1 MAYHTRMVMKE
12 ATECLSR
19 CEAELRTL
27 VGRAARDGQYD
38 AVMTLTQWAQSIA
51 VLIAE
56 STPRP
61 TIPLSGGGPPTPKS
75 RRKYPIFTRTGDA
88 LIKVGW
94 SPKSRREYEHRA
106 PLELLRSFAVAA
118 QQIGARGRLFQLES
132 LAKAAHGDAST
143 PGYQLYVVV
152 AWWREAGLVDQH
164 GRKGYSIPKAATFTS
179 EVDRAFT
186 ELTPRKN

>member
-1 MAYHTRMVMKE
+1 MAYHKNMVMKE
-12 ATECLSR
+12 ATECLGR

-27 VGRAARDGQYD
+27 VGRAARDGQYE
-38 AVMTLTQWAQSIA
+38 AVMTLTRWAQSIA
-51 VLIAE
+51 ELVLE

-61 TIPLSGGGPPTPKS
+61 SAPKAGGPPAPKS
-75 RRKYPIFTRTGDA
+75 RKKYPIFTRTGDA

-94 SPKSRREYEHRA
+94 SRKSRSEYEHRA

-118 QQIGARGRLFQLES
+118 QQIGARGRLFQLDS

-152 AWWREAGLVDQH
+152 AWWREVGLIDQH
-164 GRKGYSIPKAATFTS
+164 GRKGYSIPKTATFTS
-179 EVDRAFT
+179 DVDRAFI
-186 ELTPRKN
+186 ELTPRKD